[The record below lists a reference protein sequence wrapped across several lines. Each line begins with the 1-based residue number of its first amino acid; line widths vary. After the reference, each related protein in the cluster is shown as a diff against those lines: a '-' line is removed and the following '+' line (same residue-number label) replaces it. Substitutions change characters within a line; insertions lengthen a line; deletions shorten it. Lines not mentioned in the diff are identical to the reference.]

1 MNIKFSL
8 VSSSRQDL
16 RVIISHCGG
25 KYKKS
30 IGISTD
36 KWNQKTQK
44 SGNIDTDTALK
55 KIRIGLE
62 STLDEFSTRE
72 DIIKALDRIKG
83 GKWYDVPVRGNTPVI
98 GANIPSFKDFFYEW
112 SERES
117 GAKRQNKLTY
127 NVVKRLIG
135 VDYSWRELDSA
146 FYTRLIK
153 KMDKEEFRANYQ
165 GVLIGRIK
173 TCLNEAYALHYID
186 NCHFREWKKP
196 RESTFAIA
204 LSDYQV
210 EAIENFKTERDM
222 WKKIIDLF
230 ILGIHTASRF
240 SDYSRLSLDD
250 IQDNKIRFVQ
260 EKTENTVVIPCSPI
274 VREVLERNGGKA
286 PYTVDQVYN
295 REIKKICKEI
305 GESDTDTGFCQA
317 VQVPPSM
324 RKKLGKK
331 DDEPVYRYE
340 LVTSHTCRRTAI
352 TKLYRQGVSPSL
364 ICRISGHKTESQL
377 LKYIKISADD
387 AVLQL
392 AELDFFK

>member
-8 VSSSRQDL
+8 VSQDRQDL
-16 RVIISHCGG
+16 RIVITHCG
-25 KYKKS
+25 KVYRKS
-30 IGISTD
+30 IGISTE

-44 SGNIDTDTALK
+44 SGNIETDTALK

-62 STLDEFSTRE
+62 STLDEFSTKE
-72 DIIKALDRIKG
+72 DIDRALNRIKG
-83 GKWYDVPVRGNTPVI
+83 GKWIDSNMLAI
-98 GANIPSFKDFFYEW
+98 ESNIPSFKDFFHEW

-127 NVVKRLIG
+127 NIVNRLIG
-135 VDYSWRELDSA
+135 VDFSWGELDSA
-146 FYTRLIK
+146 FYVRLIK
-153 KMDKEEFRANYQ
+153 KMDEAGFRANYQ

-173 TCLNEAYALHYID
+173 TCLNEAYALHYIN
-186 NCHFREWKKP
+186 NCYFREWKKP

-210 EAIENFKTERDM
+210 EAIENFKTE
-222 WKKIIDLF
+222 KKMQKKVIDLF

-240 SDYSRLSLDD
+240 SDYTRLSLDD

-260 EKTENTVVIPCSPI
+260 EKTENTVVIPCAPI

-295 REIKKICKEI
+295 REIKKICEEI
-305 GESDTDTGFCQA
+305 GRSDENTGFCQA
-317 VQVPPSM
+317 IQVPPSM

-331 DDEPVYRYE
+331 ENEPVYRYE

-387 AVLQL
+387 AVSQL
-392 AELDFFK
+392 EKLDFFK